1 MPRENPFLKALHG
14 ANFSF
19 TARPEPVAGDLRMSW
34 GIGVVLLSLLHSRGK
49 KASFLKLQFLA
60 HSIRTEGSR
69 EQVNAVLRGERKTGE
84 VQVRVEPWL
93 NRAVAFAHG
102 LKYVTVSKGK
112 TIALTPLGQDVASA
126 IDANPDV
133 FRHERPFLTIVAKRA
148 TEEIVS
154 RIWRMENLL

>member
-1 MPRENPFLKALHG
+1 MPPESPFLQALQG

-60 HSIRTEGSR
+60 HSIRTEASR
-69 EQVNAVLRGERKTGE
+69 EQVHAVLRGEGKTSD

-112 TIALTPLGQDVASA
+112 TIALTPLGQNVASA
-126 IDANPDV
+126 IDANSDV
-133 FRHERPFLTIVAKRA
+133 LQHERVFLTIVAKRA
-148 TEEIVS
+148 TEEIVT
-154 RIWRMENLL
+154 RIWRMETLL

>member
-1 MPRENPFLKALHG
+1 MPPESPFLEALQG

-69 EQVNAVLRGERKTGE
+69 EQVNAVLRGERKTSD

-102 LKYVTVSKGK
+102 LKYVTVNKGK
-112 TIALTPLGQDVASA
+112 TISLTPLGQNVASA
-126 IDANPDV
+126 IDVNSEV
-133 FRHERPFLTIVAKRA
+133 LQRERAFLTIVAKRA
-148 TEEIVS
+148 TEDIVT
-154 RIWRMENLL
+154 RIWRMESLL

>member
-1 MPRENPFLKALHG
+1 MPPESPFLEALQG

-34 GIGVVLLSLLHSRGK
+34 GIGVVLLGLLHSRGK

-60 HSIRTEGSR
+60 HSIRTDGSR
-69 EQVNAVLRGERKTGE
+69 EQVHAVLRGERKTSE

-102 LKYVTVSKGK
+102 LKYVEVSKGK
-112 TIALTPLGQDVASA
+112 VIALTPLGQNVASA
-126 IDANPDV
+126 IDAHSDV
-133 FRHERPFLTIVAKRA
+133 LQHERAFLTIVAKRA
-148 TEEIVS
+148 TEEIVT
-154 RIWRMENLL
+154 RIWRMETLL